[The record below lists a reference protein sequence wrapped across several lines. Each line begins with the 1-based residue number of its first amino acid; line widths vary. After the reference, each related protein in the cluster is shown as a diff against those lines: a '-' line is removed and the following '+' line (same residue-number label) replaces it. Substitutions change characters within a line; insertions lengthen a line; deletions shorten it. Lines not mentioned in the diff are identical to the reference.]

1 MSNIFDIKR
10 FGNYLLYDLRR
21 AKNNYAV
28 SMLLLGLMP
37 IIVYVVIQFFSLIF
51 GNGVVEFP
59 DEMKYVALGVSATV
73 VILGFGAKV
82 YGQLTEKRAGS
93 DFLMLPASTV
103 EKWVSLFLVT
113 CVAAP
118 VALLV
123 LYFISDG
130 LMGLFFPNSYGTRIF
145 DADFLR
151 GFKDGFVGDED
162 FSVNLGAILT
172 LDWMVNIL
180 VFTLGAICF
189 KKAKVAK
196 TLLCIFLLGMVLS
209 TVLAIVAGNGY
220 INIDYDWMM
229 THFNTPDRA
238 ARAVNWYMNIA
249 IFGILALLLGG
260 IYYRIRTIQH

>member
-10 FGNYLLYDLRR
+10 FWNFFLYDLRR

-37 IIVYVVIQFFSLIF
+37 IIIYVVIQFFSLIF
-51 GNGVVEFP
+51 GNGVAKFP
-59 DEMKYVALGVSATV
+59 DEMKYAALGISAFV
-73 VILGFGAKV
+73 VILGFGARV

-93 DFLMLPASTV
+93 DYLMIPASTL
-103 EKWVSLFLVT
+103 EKWLSIFLVT

-118 VALLV
+118 VVLFV

-130 LMGLFFPNSYGTRIF
+130 LLGLLFPNSYGTRIF
-145 DADFLR
+145 DLDFLR
-151 GFKDGFVGDED
+151 GFSDGFVGDED
-162 FSVNLGAILT
+162 FFVNLPAILI

-180 VFTLGAICF
+180 TFTLGAICF

-209 TVLAIVAGNGY
+209 TVLAIIAGSGH
-220 INIDYDWMM
+220 INIDVDWMM
-229 THFNTPDRA
+229 AHFNTPDRA
-238 ARAVNWYMNIA
+238 ASAVNWYMNITF
-249 IFGILALLLGG
+249 FGILALILGG
-260 IYYRIRTIQH
+260 IFYRLRTIQH